1 MGSSGC
7 SVHLLP
13 TPSSDKTP
21 YSIRRYVCTL
31 LIPTFLS
38 FFNKFMIDKSRIDQL
53 FNLLLIILGY
63 TTDRS
68 EEIIIAF
75 SSVSEFEV
83 RLPIGNDNTSI
94 LNLFVQISDILDCIS
109 EYNMTSVI
117 VTSDLLG
124 INDLINTF
132 ENSPDSLTT
141 NPFIQLLASG
151 NQNTVG
157 QVLTSISQQFN
168 KINSESLQNA
178 VSSKYQSSFY
188 FSNLF
193 F

>member
-1 MGSSGC
+1 
-7 SVHLLP
+7 
-13 TPSSDKTP
+13 
-21 YSIRRYVCTL
+21 
-31 LIPTFLS
+31 
-38 FFNKFMIDKSRIDQL
+38 
-53 FNLLLIILGY
+53 
-63 TTDRS
+63 
-68 EEIIIAF
+68 
-75 SSVSEFEV
+75 
-83 RLPIGNDNTSI
+83 
-94 LNLFVQISDILDCIS
+94 
-109 EYNMTSVI
+109 
-117 VTSDLLG
+117 
-124 INDLINTF
+124 LINTF

-178 VSSKYQSSFY
+178 VSSKYQLSFY